1 MVEQS
6 NSASAAIRLAAT
18 SIFLGGP
25 SVPAETPSLKIV
37 RVNPV
42 NFERVLHSLFE
53 EHREELTTN
62 KELMVLKPDI
72 LKYQRLFSL
81 GSLHSLIALEGDKI
95 VGYSINIMD
104 NSLHYMDVKFFNND
118 VLFLSKEHRKGRAGI
133 KLIKATEELAKEV
146 GADMMLWHAK
156 TGTNLDKLLT
166 RWKYKTQDVIYS
178 KEL

>member
-1 MVEQS
+1 MVEQCNLDS
-6 NSASAAIRLAAT
+6 QAARWEAT
-18 SIFLGGP
+18 SIFLDGP
-25 SVPAETPSLKIV
+25 STSAVTPSLRIE

-42 NFERVLHSLFE
+42 NFEQVLYGLFE

-72 LKYQRLFSL
+72 LKYQRLFNL
-81 GSLHSLIALEGDKI
+81 GALHSLIALEGTEV

-118 VLFLSKEHRKGRAGI
+118 VLFLTKAHRKGRTGI

-156 TGTNLDKLLT
+156 PDTNLDKLLT